1 MDESSS
7 GVILI
12 AGLIMIHAILA
23 LAYAAI
29 SNARIRELEDEGN
42 TRAPQI
48 IQLITTPN
56 FTITYQLLTTL
67 LRFSIAGVVILNLVD
82 PTSVS
87 IVHVAALF
95 FVAGITLILGDIVPE
110 AVATSYANTLALMFV
125 GPMKLLT
132 VVASPFI
139 YILLKISTALSAVLS
154 SGEHVN
160 RVTEEEI
167 MTLIDAGHTGGTIEE
182 DEKEMIYS
190 VLQLDQT
197 HVSEVMVP
205 RIDVVA
211 VDNTTSLEEAADLFV
226 ASGYSRIPVYEAT
239 IDSVKGLLYAKD
251 LLAKRDESTTI
262 IDLMRSA
269 YFVPESKRADE
280 LLKEMKTQNVHVA
293 IVVDEYG
300 GTAGLVTIED
310 IIEEIIGDIRD
321 EYDIHE
327 EAEYE
332 QLGPDEFTIDASM
345 DLDDFNALLECDL
358 PTDDAD
364 TVGGFIYSHF
374 GRVPVVDDVVEVD
387 GLTIWVRRV
396 EGRRI
401 RKLRVVRKKPRAD
414 AGKTQE
420 ITQAS

>member
-1 MDESSS
+1 M
-7 GVILI
+7 ILI
-12 AGLIMIHAILA
+12 AGLITIHAVLA
-23 LAYAAI
+23 LAYSAI
-29 SNARIRELEDEGN
+29 TNARVRELEDEGDA
-42 TRAPQI
+42 RATQI
-48 IQLITTPN
+48 IQLIATPN

-67 LRFSIAGVVILNLVD
+67 LRFSIAGVVVLNVVD
-82 PTSVS
+82 PASSS
-87 IVHVAALF
+87 IVHLAALF

-110 AVATSYANTLALMFV
+110 AVATSYANSLSMMFV
-125 GPMKLLT
+125 GPMRLLT
-132 VVASPFI
+132 VVSSPFI
-139 YILLKISTALSAVLS
+139 YILLKISMALSSIFS

-160 RVTEEEI
+160 MVTEEEI

-211 VDNTTSLEEAADLFV
+211 IDTTTSLEKSADLFV
-226 ASGYSRIPVYEAT
+226 SSGYSRIPVYEDT

-251 LLAKRDESTTI
+251 LLANRSETTTI

-332 QLGPDEFTIDASM
+332 QLGPDEFSVDASM

-387 GLTIWVRRV
+387 GLTIRIRKV

-401 RKLRVVRKKPRAD
+401 RKLRVVRKKSQAD
-414 AGKTQE
+414 AGQT
-420 ITQAS
+420 ISQAS